1 MGSEAVWVPLA
12 LAAVGAGTSYYN
24 TQQTA
29 KRQDNALADQIR
41 QQNARQAE
49 ADAQVNN
56 LVQKRAT
63 SDASTERAQTLGAY
77 LDQVRAATGAA
88 TSGLGQVGKV
98 SDAYQQAAND
108 AALGVAD
115 YGQKSAQLMSRIDAP
130 TQQRQREALQN
141 AQFQTDLGLIKRNA
155 AGDDYLA
162 KLRLQRIRENPWL
175 SAASQLATSAA
186 ASSAASGGFGSAGSS
201 AGSAANF
208 GSEAGN
214 WYTNPALWG
223 A

>member
-41 QQNARQAE
+41 QQNSRQRE
-49 ADAQVNN
+49 TDAQVND

-63 SDASTERAQTLGAY
+63 SDASGERAQTLGAY

-88 TSGLGQVGKV
+88 TSGLDQVGRT
-98 SDAYQQAAND
+98 SNAYQQAAND

-130 TQQRQREALQN
+130 AQQRQREALQN
-141 AQFQTDLGLIKRNA
+141 AQFQTDLGLLNRNA

-162 KLRLQRIRENPWL
+162 KLRLQRIRGNPWL

-186 ASSAASGGFGSAGSS
+186 SSYAASGAAGASAGGAS
-201 AGSAANF
+201 GF

-214 WYTNPALWG
+214 WYTNPGLWRV
-223 A
+223 